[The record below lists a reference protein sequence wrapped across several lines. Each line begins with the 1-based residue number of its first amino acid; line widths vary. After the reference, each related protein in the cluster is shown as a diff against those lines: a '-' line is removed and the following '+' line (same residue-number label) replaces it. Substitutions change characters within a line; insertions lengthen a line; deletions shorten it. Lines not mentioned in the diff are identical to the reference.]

1 MHLVHG
7 SGTESFREDIIDKCV
22 KTQEKLL
29 KKASRIL
36 KVGSEM
42 VYSTCSILSKENEEV
57 VEKIIKEE
65 NLEIIPVHID
75 NSEEIPLLPTKLEG
89 TLVVKP
95 NNFFEGFFIAKLR
108 KKK

>member
-1 MHLVHG
+1 MRLVHG
-7 SGTESFREDIIDKCV
+7 SGTESFREGIIDKCA

-36 KVGSEM
+36 KSGSEI

-65 NLEIIPVHID
+65 NLEIVPIHID
-75 NSEEIPLLPTKLEG
+75 NSEEIPLLPTKLKG
-89 TLVVKP
+89 TLVIKP
-95 NNFFEGFFIAKLR
+95 NKFFEGFFIAKLR

>member
-7 SGTESFREDIIDKCV
+7 SGTESFREDIIDKCA

-29 KKASRIL
+29 RKASRIL
-36 KVGSEM
+36 KTNSEM
-42 VYSTCSILSKENEEV
+42 VYSTCSILSKENEEI

-65 NLEIIPVHID
+65 DLEIVPIHIE
-75 NSEEIPLLPTKLEG
+75 NAEGLPILPTKLAG

>member
-1 MHLVHG
+1 MHLVRG
-7 SGTESFREDIIDKCV
+7 SGTESFKEDIIDKCA

-29 KKASRIL
+29 RKASKIL

-42 VYSTCSILSKENEEV
+42 VYSTCSVLSKENEEII
-57 VEKIIKEE
+57 EKFLKEE
-65 NLEIIPVHID
+65 NFEIIPIHIE
-75 NSEEIPLLPTKLEG
+75 NTEELPILPTKLKG